1 MRGGNIYEAVC
12 ELAEWYA
19 GSLRKFIY
27 GGGGYEYSVVILPV
41 MQTRGYMCSDIDSAV
56 RQHSPML
63 SLFAC
68 L

>member
-27 GGGGYEYSVVILPV
+27 GGGGMNIVS
-41 MQTRGYMCSDIDSAV
+41 
-56 RQHSPML
+56 
-63 SLFAC
+63 
-68 L
+68 